1 MEQTMYNMLL
11 RLPLFQGMGRADL
24 FEVLEKTTFRFC
36 RVEDGKT
43 LYRQGERCDEL
54 SFLMG
59 GTLVAETKAHGAL
72 FSFAEEL
79 HPYTA
84 IEVQSLFGKSPNYKS
99 TYTARGDISL
109 FSIEKRQVYTLIDT
123 YEIFRINLLN
133 MLCSKVENLHE
144 RLWSITPHDLEGRM
158 VLFVRSLCATPQGTK
173 VLRCKM
179 EDLAALLDETRLNV
193 SRILNK
199 WCGEGLI
206 EMHRKEFVI
215 HDMADLLHKI
225 IPQP

>member
-11 RLPLFQGMGRADL
+11 GLPLFQGMSRADL
-24 FEVLEKTTFRFC
+24 FEVLEKTTFRF
-36 RVEDGKT
+36 RRFEDGKT

-54 SFLMG
+54 SFFMG

-99 TYTARGDISL
+99 TYTARGEVSL

-133 MLCSKVENLHE
+133 MLCSQVENLHE
-144 RLWSITPHDLEGRM
+144 RLWAIAPHDLEGRM
-158 VLFVRSLCATPQGTK
+158 VLFVQSLCATPQGTK

>member
-11 RLPLFQGMGRADL
+11 GLPLFQGMSRADL
-24 FEVLEKTTFRFC
+24 FEVLEKTTFRFR

-99 TYTARGDISL
+99 TYTARGEVSL

-133 MLCSKVENLHE
+133 ILCSKVENLHE
-144 RLWSITPHDLEGRM
+144 RLWSIAPHDLEGRM
-158 VLFVRSLCATPQGTK
+158 VLFVQSLCATPQGTK

-199 WCGEGLI
+199 WSGEGLI

>member
-1 MEQTMYNMLL
+1 MYHMLM
-11 RLPLFQGMGRADL
+11 RLPLFQGMNREDL
-24 FEVLEKTTFRFC
+24 FRVLEQTTFHFRRF
-36 RVEDGKT
+36 EEGKII
-43 LYRQGERCDEL
+43 YHQGEPCSEL
-54 SFLMG
+54 TFLMN
-59 GTLVAETKAHGAL
+59 GTLVADTQATYANL
-72 FSFAEEL
+72 SFTERL
-79 HPYTA
+79 STYMP
-84 IEVQSLFGKSPNYKS
+84 IEPQSLFGRRPNYKS
-99 TYTARGDISL
+99 NYVAQSEVSLLSISKQEVYHL
-109 FSIEKRQVYTLIDT
+109 FET

-133 MLCSKVENLHE
+133 ILCSKVENLHE
-144 RLWSITPHDLEGRM
+144 RLWSIAPHDLEGRM
-158 VLFVRSLCATPQGTK
+158 VFFVRSLCTTPQGTK

-215 HDMADLLHKI
+215 HDMSALLHKI

>member
-1 MEQTMYNMLL
+1 MYNMLL
-11 RLPLFQGMGRADL
+11 GLPLFQGMSRADL

-133 MLCSKVENLHE
+133 ILCSKVENLHE
-144 RLWSITPHDLEGRM
+144 RLWSIAPHDLEGRM
-158 VLFVRSLCATPQGTK
+158 VLFVQSLCATPQGTK

-215 HDMADLLHKI
+215 HDMDALLHKI
-225 IPQP
+225 TPQP

>member
-1 MEQTMYNMLL
+1 MEQTMYHMLM
-11 RLPLFQGMGRADL
+11 RLPLFQGMNREDL
-24 FEVLEKTTFRFC
+24 FRVLEQTTFHFR
-36 RVEDGKT
+36 RIEEGKT
-43 LYRQGERCDEL
+43 IYHQGEPCSEL
-54 SFLMG
+54 TFLMN
-59 GTLVAETKAHGAL
+59 GTLVADTQATYANL
-72 FSFAEEL
+72 SFTERL
-79 HPYTA
+79 STYMP
-84 IEVQSLFGKSPNYKS
+84 IEPQSLFGRRPNYKS
-99 TYTARGDISL
+99 NYVAQSEVSLLSIS
-109 FSIEKRQVYTLIDT
+109 KQQVYHLFET

-133 MLCSKVENLHE
+133 ILCSKVENLHE
-144 RLWSITPHDLEGRM
+144 RLWSIAPHDLEGRM
-158 VLFVRSLCATPQGTK
+158 VLFVQSLCATPRGTK

>member
-1 MEQTMYNMLL
+1 M
-11 RLPLFQGMGRADL
+11 
-24 FEVLEKTTFRFC
+24 FE
-36 RVEDGKT
+36 
-43 LYRQGERCDEL
+43 
-54 SFLMG
+54 
-59 GTLVAETKAHGAL
+59 
-72 FSFAEEL
+72 
-79 HPYTA
+79 
-84 IEVQSLFGKSPNYKS
+84 
-99 TYTARGDISL
+99 
-109 FSIEKRQVYTLIDT
+109 T

-133 MLCSKVENLHE
+133 ILCSKVENLHE
-144 RLWSITPHDLEGRM
+144 RLWSIAPHDLEGRM

>member
-1 MEQTMYNMLL
+1 MYHMLM
-11 RLPLFQGMGRADL
+11 RLPLFQGMNREDL
-24 FEVLEKTTFRFC
+24 FCVLEQTTFHFRCF
-36 RVEDGKT
+36 EEGKII
-43 LYRQGERCDEL
+43 YHQGEPCSEL
-54 SFLMG
+54 TFLMN
-59 GTLVAETKAHGAL
+59 GTLVADTQATYANL
-72 FSFAEEL
+72 SFTERL
-79 HPYTA
+79 STYMP
-84 IEVQSLFGKSPNYKS
+84 IEPQSLFGRRPNYKS
-99 TYTARGDISL
+99 NYVAQSEVSLLSISKQEVYHL
-109 FSIEKRQVYTLIDT
+109 FET

-133 MLCSKVENLHE
+133 ILCSKVENLHE
-144 RLWSITPHDLEGRM
+144 RLWSIAPHDLEGRM
-158 VLFVRSLCATPQGTK
+158 VLFVQSLCATPQGTK